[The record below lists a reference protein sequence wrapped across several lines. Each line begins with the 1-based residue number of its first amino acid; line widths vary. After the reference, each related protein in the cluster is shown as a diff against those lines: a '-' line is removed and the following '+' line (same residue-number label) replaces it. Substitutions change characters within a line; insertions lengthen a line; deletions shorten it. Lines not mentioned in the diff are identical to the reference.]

1 MHVSSLPFLTQAEID
16 QVCEPLTQPGAQRRY
31 LSKVLKL
38 QVHEKPNGRPL
49 VARSEFERVLGAE
62 RFGPANA
69 SPQNSPNVVGMLAHL
84 ESRKKNGTKT
94 QGR

>member
-1 MHVSSLPFLTQAEID
+1 MSSLPFLTQAEID
-16 QVCEPLTQPGAQRRY
+16 QICEPLTQPGAQRRY
-31 LSKVLKL
+31 LGEVLKL

-62 RFGPANA
+62 RFGLPQSN
-69 SPQNSPNVVGMLAHL
+69 PQNAPNVVGMMAHL
-84 ESRKKNGTKT
+84 EQRKKNGTKT

>member
-1 MHVSSLPFLTQAEID
+1 MSSLPFLTQSEID
-16 QVCEPLTQPGAQRRY
+16 EICAPLTQPLAQRRF
-31 LSKVLKL
+31 LAKTLKL

-62 RFGPANA
+62 RFGVTPSN
-69 SPQNSPNVVGMLAHL
+69 PQNAPNVVGMMAHL
-84 ESRKKNGTKT
+84 EQRKKHGTKP

>member
-1 MHVSSLPFLTQAEID
+1 MSSLPFLSQTEID
-16 QVCEPLTQPGAQRRY
+16 EICEPLKQPGAQRKY
-31 LSKVLKL
+31 LAKVLKL

-62 RFGPANA
+62 RFGTAPHN
-69 SPQNSPNVVGMLAHL
+69 PQNSPNVLGMMAHL
-84 ESRKKNGTKT
+84 EQRKKNGTKT

>member
-1 MHVSSLPFLTQAEID
+1 MSSLPFLSQAEID
-16 QVCEPLTQPGAQRRY
+16 EICEPLKLPGAQRRY

-62 RFGPANA
+62 RFGVPPATLQNA
-69 SPQNSPNVVGMLAHL
+69 PNVLGMMEHL
-84 ESRKKNGTKT
+84 QNRKKNGQKS

>member
-1 MHVSSLPFLTQAEID
+1 MSSLPFLSQAEID
-16 QVCEPLTQPGAQRRY
+16 EICEPLTQPRAQCRY

-62 RFGPANA
+62 RFGTAP
-69 SPQNSPNVVGMLAHL
+69 STPQNTPNVVGLLAHMQK
-84 ESRKKNGTKT
+84 RKNHGTKT

>member
-1 MHVSSLPFLTQAEID
+1 MSALPFLTQAEID
-16 QVCEPLTQPGAQRRY
+16 QICEPLTQPGAQRRY
-31 LSKVLKL
+31 LAEVLKL

-62 RFGPANA
+62 RFGLQQ
-69 SPQNSPNVVGMLAHL
+69 STPQNAPNVVGMMAHL
-84 ESRKKNGTKT
+84 EQRKKHGQKT

>member
-1 MHVSSLPFLTQAEID
+1 MSALPFLSQTEID
-16 QVCEPLTQPGAQRRY
+16 AICEPLKQPGAQRKY

-62 RFGPANA
+62 RFGA
-69 SPQNSPNVVGMLAHL
+69 SPVTPQNSPNVLGMMAHL
-84 ESRKKNGTKT
+84 EQRKKNGTKT

>member
-1 MHVSSLPFLTQAEID
+1 MSSLPFLSQAEID
-16 QVCEPLTQPGAQRRY
+16 QICEPLTQPGAQRRY
-31 LSKVLKL
+31 LAKTLKL

-62 RFGPANA
+62 RFGTAPNT
-69 SPQNSPNVVGMLAHL
+69 PQNSLNVIGMMALL
-84 ESRKKNGTKT
+84 EQRKKNGTKT